1 VDASISRTVR
11 FALRGDP
18 EDVTSAPATIEA
30 LFTAHVEFV
39 WRILRHFGVARAD
52 LDDQTQEVFIVAH
65 RRLPEWDG
73 EQPRA
78 WLYAIA
84 RRCAASYRR
93 RSHRRHERTVEAVPE
108 GSDTR
113 DLAAGMEMDRLNRAL
128 DALDEDK
135 RSVFVLYE
143 VEEMTMREVA
153 EVVQCSLPTAYARL
167 YAARRELA
175 RALEEG
181 T

>member
-1 VDASISRTVR
+1 MDASLTRAFDTRGVVDAVAAAPITV
-11 FALRGDP
+11 
-18 EDVTSAPATIEA
+18 EA
-30 LFTAHVEFV
+30 LFCEHVGFV
-39 WRILRHFGVARAD
+39 WRILRHFGVARSD

-65 RRLPEWDG
+65 RRLSEWDG
-73 EQPRA
+73 QQPRA

-84 RRCAASYRR
+84 RRCAARYRR
-93 RSHRRHERTVEAVPE
+93 QSHRRHERPVETVPE
-108 GSDTR
+108 GTDTR
-113 DLAAGMEMDRLNRAL
+113 DPAAGMELDKLGLAL

-153 EVVQCSLPTAYARL
+153 EVVGCTLPTAYARL

-175 RALEEG
+175 RALTESR
-181 T
+181 